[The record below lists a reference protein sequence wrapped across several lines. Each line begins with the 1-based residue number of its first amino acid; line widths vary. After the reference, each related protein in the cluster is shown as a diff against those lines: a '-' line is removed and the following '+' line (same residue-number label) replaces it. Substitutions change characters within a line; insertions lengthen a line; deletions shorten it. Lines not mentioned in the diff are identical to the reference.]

1 MLLAEGR
8 VVRIGGDVLFR
19 TADLDALI
27 AAVKEHIE
35 RHGAISLGQARDL
48 LQTSRKYVQALLE
61 EMDLRRITR
70 REGEGRVLR

>member
-1 MLLAEGR
+1 
-8 VVRIGGDVLFR
+8 
-19 TADLDALI
+19 
-27 AAVKEHIE
+27 
-35 RHGAISLGQARDL
+35 